1 MDRSNVFG
9 KWTAARRV
17 WRLLAAPLAALAAM
31 TATEVSAQEN
41 ACDFFKNKTVELS
54 VPFEAGGGFD
64 VYARMVAKFM
74 GDQLGAA
81 HMIVRNEPGAGGLL
95 GTNQTWKAEPDGLRI
110 QLAFT
115 GGMVTAELGG
125 AAGVGFKSNEF
136 SWIGRI
142 TGEPDVIVKAPESTL
157 ANADD
162 LKKLAGER
170 KVRIGSTGVGA
181 GNYIEARLIAKVF
194 GLDADI
200 ITGFSG
206 APEVYT
212 SMARNELDL
221 FTASLSGVQVAKK
234 AGTADYLFVFSDKG
248 IPELPDVKPLSDV
261 VDQQY
266 LPLVKAHS
274 DVIAGG
280 RALAAPP
287 GMAPDRLQCLRDAF
301 DRTMASDRLKAE
313 SRQLNRPVEPLSGE
327 EVAALIAG
335 VTKNPL
341 PEYMELLK
349 SSFGK

>member
-1 MDRSNVFG
+1 MDKSKAFRKCASP
-9 KWTAARRV
+9 RRM
-17 WRLLAAPLAALAAM
+17 WRICVAALATVA
-31 TATEVSAQEN
+31 ATQVAAQDS
-41 ACDFFKNKTVELS
+41 ACDFFKGKTVELS

-64 VYARMVAKFM
+64 IYARMVAKFM
-74 GDQLGAA
+74 AGELGAA

-115 GGMVTAELGG
+115 GGMITAELGG
-125 AAGVGFKSNEF
+125 AAGVGFRSNEF

-142 TGEPDVIVKAPESTL
+142 TGEPDVIVKAPESAL
-157 ANADD
+157 RDADG
-162 LKKLAGER
+162 LKELSAER
-170 KVRIGSTGVGA
+170 KIRIGSTGVGA
-181 GNYIEARLIAKVF
+181 GNYIEARLIAEIF
-194 GLDADI
+194 DLDADI

-212 SMARNELDL
+212 SLARNELDL

-248 IPELPDVKPLSDV
+248 IADMPEIKPLSEV
-261 VDQQY
+261 VDAQY

-287 GMAPDRLQCLRDAF
+287 GMTPERLQCLRDAF
-301 DRTMASDRLKAE
+301 DRTMVSEGLQAE
-313 SRQLNRPVEPLSGE
+313 SRQLNRPVEPLSGDE
-327 EVAALIAG
+327 MAALVAG
-335 VTKNPL
+335 VTKDPL

-349 SSFGK
+349 SSFGN